1 MNQHDLK
8 HPHNEFHALL
18 GKRFST
24 DDAVRDA
31 YARDASYHRGAL
43 PDAVAFPKTNAE
55 VADIVRICRKYK
67 IPIVPYGTGTGVEG
81 AVVGTESALC
91 IALNEMNQI
100 LRVSQDDRDA
110 SVQAGVTRFQLN
122 THLADI
128 GTQLHFPVDPGADA
142 SLGGMV
148 ATRASGTSAVRYGTM
163 LDNVLGLTVVTA
175 DGAIVHTGS
184 RARKSA
190 AGYDLTRLFIG
201 SEGTLG
207 IITEITLKLTRLP
220 EAVASAA
227 CAFPTVAAA
236 VDTVIKL
243 MNTSISIARIEL
255 LDELQMDAVN
265 KYAGL
270 DYQVAPTLSLSSMGL
285 NTPVA
290 ESSEIAG
297 KIATAHGSGDF
308 RWATD
313 ETERKRLW
321 QARYDSYYA
330 ALNRRPG
337 SVGYVTDVC
346 VPISRLAECIAK
358 TKELLTTSDLVPSIL
373 GHVGDGNFHV
383 VFPLEP
389 DNKDELAEAQRLS
402 HEIVDIALEMDGT
415 CTGEHGVG
423 IGKRN
428 ALEKEHGAGIN
439 MMRAIKHALDPLN
452 LMNPGKGFLV
462 AINLPSIRCKVP
474 RIHSGDL
481 TPLKPC

>member
-1 MNQHDLK
+1 MNQYELK
-8 HPHNEFHALL
+8 HPHKEFHELL
-18 GKRFST
+18 GTRFST
-24 DDAVRDA
+24 DDEVRDTH
-31 YARDASYHRGAL
+31 ARDASYHRGAL
-43 PDAVAFPKTNAE
+43 PEAVAFPKTNTE
-55 VADIVRICRKYK
+55 VAEIVKICAKYK

-81 AVVGTESALC
+81 AVVTTEGALC
-91 IALNEMNQI
+91 IALNEMNRV
-100 LRVSQDDRDA
+100 LRVSPDDRDA
-110 SVQAGVTRFQLN
+110 TVQAGVTRLQLN
-122 THLADI
+122 THLAEM
-128 GTQLHFPVDPGADA
+128 GTRLHFSVDPGADA
-142 SLGGMV
+142 SLGGMA

-163 LDNVLGLTVVTA
+163 LDNVLGLTVITA
-175 DGAIVHTGS
+175 DGSIVHTGS

-220 EAVASAA
+220 EAVASAV
-227 CAFPTVAAA
+227 CAFPTVDAA

-243 MNTSISIARIEL
+243 MDTSANIARIEL
-255 LDELQMDAVN
+255 LDERQMDAVN

-270 DYQVAPTLSLSSMGL
+270 AYQVAPTLFFEFHGSAHTVG
-285 NTPVA
+285 

-297 KIATAHGSGDF
+297 KIAAQHGGGDF
-308 RWATD
+308 QWATD
-313 ETERKRLW
+313 ENERKRLW

-358 TKELLTTSDLVPSIL
+358 TKTLLAKSDLVPSLL

-389 DNKDELAEAQRLS
+389 NNTDELAEAQQLS
-402 HEIVDIALEMDGT
+402 HQIVDIALAMGGT

-423 IGKRN
+423 IGKRK
-428 ALEKEHGAGIN
+428 ALEKEHGSGIDL
-439 MMRAIKHALDPLN
+439 MRAIKNALDPCN
-452 LMNPGKGFLV
+452 LMNPGKVFL
-462 AINLPSIRCKVP
+462 
-474 RIHSGDL
+474 
-481 TPLKPC
+481 

>member
-1 MNQHDLK
+1 M
-8 HPHNEFHALL
+8 
-18 GKRFST
+18 
-24 DDAVRDA
+24 
-31 YARDASYHRGAL
+31 
-43 PDAVAFPKTNAE
+43 
-55 VADIVRICRKYK
+55 
-67 IPIVPYGTGTGVEG
+67 
-81 AVVGTESALC
+81 
-91 IALNEMNQI
+91 
-100 LRVSQDDRDA
+100 
-110 SVQAGVTRFQLN
+110 
-122 THLADI
+122 DI

-163 LDNVLGLTVVTA
+163 LDNVLGLTVITA
-175 DGAIVHTGS
+175 DGSIVHTGS

-220 EAVASAA
+220 EAVAAA
-227 CAFPTVAAA
+227 VCAFPTIAAA
-236 VDTVIKL
+236 VDTVIK
-243 MNTSISIARIEL
+243 MMDTGISIARIEL

-270 DYQVAPTLSLSSMGL
+270 DYEVAPTLFFEFHGSEH
-285 NTPVA
+285 TVA

-297 KIATAHGSGDF
+297 KIAAAHGSGDF

-313 ETERKRLW
+313 ENDRKRLW

-358 TKELLTTSDLVPSIL
+358 TKALLATSYLVPSIL

-383 VFPLEP
+383 VFPIDP
-389 DNKDELAEAQRLS
+389 IMRDELTEAQRLS
-402 HEIVDIALEMDGT
+402 NQIVDIALEMDGT

-423 IGKRN
+423 IGKRK
-428 ALEKEHGAGIN
+428 ALEKEHGEAVDL
-439 MMRAIKHALDPLN
+439 MRAIKHALDPLN
-452 LMNPGKGFLV
+452 LE
-462 AINLPSIRCKVP
+462 SR
-474 RIHSGDL
+474 
-481 TPLKPC
+481 

>member
-1 MNQHDLK
+1 MNRHDLK
-8 HPHNEFHALL
+8 HPHKELRALL
-18 GKRFST
+18 RSRFST
-24 DDAVRDA
+24 DSAIRDA
-31 YARDASYHRGAL
+31 HARDASYHRGVL

-55 VADIVRICRKYK
+55 VADIVKICVKYN
-67 IPIVPYGTGTGVEG
+67 IPIIPYGTGTGVEG
-81 AVVGTESALC
+81 AVVATEGALC
-91 IALNEMNQI
+91 IALNEMNRI

-110 SVQAGVTRFQLN
+110 TVQAGVTRFQLN
-122 THLADI
+122 ASRRHRHT
-128 GTQLHFPVDPGADA
+128 TPFPVDPGADA

-175 DGAIVHTGS
+175 GGTIVHTGS

-207 IITEITLKLTRLP
+207 VITEITLKLTRLP
-220 EAVASAA
+220 EAVAAA
-227 CAFPTVAAA
+227 VCAFPTVAAA
-236 VDTVIKL
+236 VDTVIK
-243 MNTSISIARIEL
+243 MMDTGISIARIEL

-270 DYQVAPTLSLSSMGL
+270 AYEVAPTLFFEFHGSAH
-285 NTPVA
+285 TVA

-297 KIATAHGSGDF
+297 KIAAAHRSGDF

-313 ETERKRLW
+313 ENERKRLW

-358 TKELLTTSDLVPSIL
+358 TKTLLATSDLVPSIL

-402 HEIVDIALEMDGT
+402 QQIVDIALEMDGT

-428 ALEKEHGAGIN
+428 ALEKEHGKAVDL
-439 MMRAIKHALDPLN
+439 MRAIKHALDPQN
-452 LMNPGKGFLV
+452 LMNPGKVFL
-462 AINLPSIRCKVP
+462 
-474 RIHSGDL
+474 
-481 TPLKPC
+481 

>member
-1 MNQHDLK
+1 MNRHDLK
-8 HPHNEFHALL
+8 HPHKELRALL
-18 GKRFST
+18 GTRFST
-24 DDAVRDA
+24 DNAVRDTH
-31 YARDASYHRGAL
+31 ARDASYHRGAR
-43 PDAVAFPKTNAE
+43 PNAVAFPKTNAE
-55 VADIVRICRKYK
+55 VADIVKVCAKHK
-67 IPIVPYGTGTGVEG
+67 IPIIPYGTGTGVEG
-81 AVVGTESALC
+81 AVVATKDALC
-91 IALNEMNQI
+91 IALNEMNRI
-100 LRVSQDDRDA
+100 LHVNADNRDA
-110 SVQAGVTRFQLN
+110 TVQAGVTRLQLSN
-122 THLADI
+122 HLADI

-175 DGAIVHTGS
+175 DSSIVHTGG

-220 EAVASAA
+220 AAVAAA
-227 CAFPTVAAA
+227 VCAFPSVAAA
-236 VDTVIKL
+236 VDTVIK
-243 MNTSISIARIEL
+243 MMDTSISIARIEL

-270 DYQVAPTLSLSSMGL
+270 DYQVAPTLFFEFHGSEQ
-285 NTPVA
+285 TVA
-290 ESSEIAG
+290 ESSEIAD
-297 KIATAHGSGDF
+297 KIATAHGSSDF

-358 TKELLTTSDLVPSIL
+358 TKTLLATSDLAPSIL

-389 DNKDELAEAQRLS
+389 DNTDELAEAQRLS

-415 CTGEHGVG
+415 CTGEHGIG

-428 ALEKEHGAGIN
+428 ALEKEHGEAVN
-439 MMRAIKHALDPLN
+439 LMRAIKHALDPLN
-452 LMNPGKGFLV
+452 LMNPGKVFL
-462 AINLPSIRCKVP
+462 
-474 RIHSGDL
+474 
-481 TPLKPC
+481 

>member
-1 MNQHDLK
+1 MNQHNLK
-8 HPHNEFHALL
+8 HSHKELGDLL
-18 GKRFST
+18 GTRFST

-43 PDAVAFPKTNAE
+43 PDAVVFPKTNEE
-55 VADIVRICRKYK
+55 VADIVKICTKYNT
-67 IPIVPYGTGTGVEG
+67 PIIPYGTGTGVEG
-81 AVVGTESALC
+81 AVIGTEGALC
-91 IALNEMNQI
+91 IALNEINRI
-100 LRVSQDDRDA
+100 LRVSKDDRDA
-110 SVQAGVTRFQLN
+110 TVQAGVTRLQLN
-122 THLADI
+122 THLTEI
-128 GTQLHFPVDPGADA
+128 GTQLHFSVDPGADA

-175 DGAIVHTGS
+175 DGSIFHTGS

-220 EAVASAA
+220 EAVAAA
-227 CAFPTVAAA
+227 VCAFPSVAAA

-243 MNTSISIARIEL
+243 MDTGIGIARIEL

-270 DYQVAPTLSLSSMGL
+270 NYEVAPTLFFEFHGSE
-285 NTPVA
+285 NTVA

-297 KIATAHGSGDF
+297 KIAIAHGSGDF

-313 ETERKRLW
+313 ESERKRLW

-330 ALNRRPG
+330 ALNRHPG
-337 SVGYVTDVC
+337 SVGYVTDAC
-346 VPISRLAECIAK
+346 VPITRLAECINK
-358 TKELLTTSDLVPSIL
+358 TKVLLEKSSLPATML

-383 VFPLEP
+383 VFALEP
-389 DNKDELAEAQRLS
+389 DNSNELAEAQQLS
-402 HEIVDIALEMDGT
+402 HRIVDIALEMDGT

-423 IGKRN
+423 VGKRT
-428 ALEKEHGAGIN
+428 ALEKEHGEAVDL
-439 MMRAIKHALDPLN
+439 MRAIKHALDPLN
-452 LMNPGKGFLV
+452 LMNPGKVFL
-462 AINLPSIRCKVP
+462 
-474 RIHSGDL
+474 
-481 TPLKPC
+481 

>member
-1 MNQHDLK
+1 MNRNDLK
-8 HPHNEFHALL
+8 HPHKELRALL
-18 GKRFST
+18 GTRFST
-24 DDAVRDA
+24 DDTVRDA
-31 YARDASYHRGAL
+31 HTRDASYHRGAL
-43 PDAVAFPKTNAE
+43 PDAVVFPKTNAE
-55 VADIVRICRKYK
+55 VAAIVKICANAN
-67 IPIVPYGTGTGVEG
+67 IPIIPYGTGTGVEG
-81 AVVGTESALC
+81 AAVANEGTLC
-91 IALNEMNQI
+91 IALNEMDHI
-100 LRVSQDDRDA
+100 LNVNPDDRDA
-110 SVQAGVTRFQLN
+110 TVQAGVTRLQLN
-122 THLADI
+122 THLTEI

-163 LDNVLGLTVVTA
+163 LENVLGLTVVTA
-175 DGAIVHTGS
+175 DGVIIRTGS

-220 EAVASAA
+220 AAVAAA
-227 CAFPTVAAA
+227 VCAFPTINAA

-243 MNTSISIARIEL
+243 MDTGISIARIEL

-265 KYAGL
+265 TYAGL
-270 DYQVAPTLSLSSMGL
+270 GYEVAPTLFFEFHGSEH
-285 NTPVA
+285 TVA

-297 KIATAHGSGDF
+297 KIAAAHGSGDF

-313 ETERKRLW
+313 ENERQRLW

-337 SVGYVTDVC
+337 AVGYVTDVC

-358 TKELLTTSDLVPSIL
+358 TKALLATSNLLPSLL

-389 DNKDELAEAQRLS
+389 DNADELAEAQRLS
-402 HEIVDIALEMDGT
+402 HQIVNIALAMDGT

-423 IGKRN
+423 IGKRD
-428 ALEKEHGAGIN
+428 ALAKEHGASVDL
-439 MMRAIKHALDPLN
+439 MRAIKHALDPLN
-452 LMNPGKGFLV
+452 LMNPGKVFL
-462 AINLPSIRCKVP
+462 
-474 RIHSGDL
+474 
-481 TPLKPC
+481 

>member
-1 MNQHDLK
+1 MSQYNLK
-8 HPHNEFHALL
+8 HPHKELRALL
-18 GKRFST
+18 GTRFST
-24 DDAVRDA
+24 DSTVRDA
-31 YARDASYHRGAL
+31 HARDASYHRGAL

-55 VADIVRICRKYK
+55 VAEIVKICAKYK

-81 AVVGTESALC
+81 AVVASKGVLC
-91 IALNEMNQI
+91 IALNEMNRI
-100 LRVSQDDRDA
+100 LRVSQEDRDA
-110 SVQAGVTRFQLN
+110 TVQAGVTRLQLN
-122 THLADI
+122 THLANI

-163 LDNVLGLTVVTA
+163 LDNVLSLTVVTA
-175 DGAIVHTGS
+175 DGTLVRTGS

-220 EAVASAA
+220 ETVAAAV

-243 MNTSISIARIEL
+243 IDTGIGIARIEL
-255 LDELQMDAVN
+255 LDELQMEAVN

-270 DYQVAPTLSLSSMGL
+270 AYQIAPTLFFEFHGSAY
-285 NTPVA
+285 TVA

-297 KIATAHGSGDF
+297 KIAAAHGSGDF

-313 ETERKRLW
+313 ENERKRLW

-330 ALNRRPG
+330 ALSRRPG
-337 SVGYVTDVC
+337 SVGYVTDAC
-346 VPISRLAECIAK
+346 VPITRLAECIAK
-358 TKELLTTSDLVPSIL
+358 TKALLEKSKLIASLL

-383 VFPLEP
+383 VFALEP
-389 DNKDELAEAQRLS
+389 DNKDELAEAQQLS
-402 HEIVDIALEMDGT
+402 HQIVDIALEMDGT
-415 CTGEHGVG
+415 CTGEHGIGV
-423 IGKRN
+423 GKRS
-428 ALEKEHGAGIN
+428 ALEKEHGEAVGL
-439 MMRAIKHALDPLN
+439 MRAIKHALDPLN
-452 LMNPGKGFLV
+452 LMNPGTIFL
-462 AINLPSIRCKVP
+462 
-474 RIHSGDL
+474 
-481 TPLKPC
+481 

>member
-8 HPHNEFHALL
+8 PLHKELHDLL
-18 GKRFST
+18 GTRFST

-31 YARDASYHRGAL
+31 HARDASYHQGAL
-43 PDAVAFPKTNAE
+43 PEAVAFPKTNAE
-55 VADIVRICRKYK
+55 VAAIVRICAKHK
-67 IPIVPYGTGTGVEG
+67 IPIIPYGTGTGIEG
-81 AVVGTESALC
+81 AVVATEGALC
-91 IALNEMNQI
+91 IALNEMNRI
-100 LRVSQDDRDA
+100 RRVSPNDRDA
-110 SVQAGVTRFQLN
+110 TVEAGVTRLQLN
-122 THLADI
+122 THLTNI
-128 GTQLHFPVDPGADA
+128 GTQLHFSVDPGADA
-142 SLGGMV
+142 SLGGMA

-175 DGAIVHTGS
+175 EGTIIHTGS

-220 EAVASAA
+220 EAVASAV
-227 CAFPTVAAA
+227 CAFPTIAAA

-243 MNTSISIARIEL
+243 MDAGVSIARIEL
-255 LDELQMDAVN
+255 LDEQQMDAVN

-270 DYQVAPTLSLSSMGL
+270 DYEVAPTLFFEFHGSEH
-285 NTPVA
+285 TVA

-297 KIATAHGSGDF
+297 KIAAAHGSGDF

-313 ETERKRLW
+313 ENERKRLW

-337 SVGYVTDVC
+337 AVGYVTDVC

-358 TKELLTTSDLVPSIL
+358 TKARLATSDLVPSIL

-389 DNKDELAEAQRLS
+389 NNTDELAEAQRLS
-402 HEIVDIALEMDGT
+402 DQIVDIALEMDGT

-423 IGKRN
+423 VGKRN
-428 ALEKEHGAGIN
+428 ALAKEHGEAVDL
-439 MMRAIKHALDPLN
+439 MRAIKHALDPQN
-452 LMNPGKGFLV
+452 LMNPGKIFL
-462 AINLPSIRCKVP
+462 
-474 RIHSGDL
+474 
-481 TPLKPC
+481 

>member
-1 MNQHDLK
+1 MLKYLSMNQHGLK
-8 HPHNEFHALL
+8 HSHKELRALL
-18 GKRFST
+18 GARFST
-24 DDAVRDA
+24 DGAVRDA
-31 YARDASYHRGAL
+31 HARDASYHRGAL
-43 PDAVAFPKTNAE
+43 PDAVVFPKTNAE
-55 VADIVRICRKYK
+55 VAAIVKICTKYN

-81 AVVGTESALC
+81 AVVATEGTLC
-91 IALNEMNQI
+91 IALNEMDCI
-100 LRVSQDDRDA
+100 LRVSKDDRDA
-110 SVQAGVTRFQLN
+110 TVEAGVTRLQLN
-122 THLADI
+122 THLAEI

-163 LDNVLGLTVVTA
+163 PDNVLGLTVVTA
-175 DGAIVHTGS
+175 DGSIVHTGS

-220 EAVASAA
+220 EAVAAA
-227 CAFPTVAAA
+227 VCAFPSVAAA
-236 VDTVIKL
+236 VDTVIEL
-243 MNTSISIARIEL
+243 IDTGISIARIEL

-270 DYQVAPTLSLSSMGL
+270 AYEVAPTLFFEFHGSA
-285 NTPVA
+285 NTVA
-290 ESSEIAG
+290 ASSEIAD
-297 KIATAHGSGDF
+297 KIALARGSGDF

-313 ETERKRLW
+313 ESERKRLW

-346 VPISRLAECIAK
+346 VPVTQLAECIAK
-358 TKELLTTSDLVPSIL
+358 TKVLLEQSSVVPSIL

-389 DNKDELAEAQRLS
+389 DNSDELAEAQQFS
-402 HEIVDIALEMDGT
+402 HQIVDIALEMGGT

-423 IGKRN
+423 IGKRK
-428 ALEKEHGAGIN
+428 ALEKEHGEAIDL
-439 MMRAIKHALDPLN
+439 MRAIKHALDPLN
-452 LMNPGKGFLV
+452 LMNPGKVFL
-462 AINLPSIRCKVP
+462 
-474 RIHSGDL
+474 
-481 TPLKPC
+481 